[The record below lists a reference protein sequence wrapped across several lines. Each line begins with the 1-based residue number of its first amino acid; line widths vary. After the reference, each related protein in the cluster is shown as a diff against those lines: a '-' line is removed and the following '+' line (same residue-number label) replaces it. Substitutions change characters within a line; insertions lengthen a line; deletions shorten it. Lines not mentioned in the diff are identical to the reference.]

1 MKYELMFPDQ
11 IRKAIDENWPIV
23 LPFGVLE
30 YHAEHCCVGVDT
42 LIITAALDILEEE
55 IDMVIL
61 PAYYYG
67 ASSYAV
73 AGPERNGSVH
83 VDSDI
88 IHKLAKD
95 LFKSLLS
102 IGFQNIHVLIH
113 HQSENFAAGMPND
126 LAIRLAA
133 RQVIL

>member
-1 MKYELMFPDQ
+1 MFPDQ
-11 IRKAIDENWPIV
+11 IRKAIDENWPII

-42 LIITAALDILEEE
+42 LLVTGALNILEEE

-73 AGPERNGSVH
+73 AVPQRNGTIQ
-83 VDSDI
+83 VDSDT
-88 IHKLAKD
+88 IHSLAKD

-102 IGFQNIHVLIH
+102 IGFQNIHVL
-113 HQSENFAAGMPND
+113 ND
-126 LAIRLAA
+126 LCR
-133 RQVIL
+133 